1 MADNFI
7 WKKGVSAEVFFQVL
21 LHVVLFLF
29 FSFDKNQPRIQ
40 VYQIAFFM
48 NYAIGA
54 FIINYILLPR
64 FFYRKKYMPFFIFV
78 ILIVASIIL
87 MEEFVLERLYF
98 PDTRGK
104 HFPGIIYSLL
114 DVMPIIII
122 LTGFKFGWDASK
134 KQNELETLRTIAKE
148 SELQYLKSQINP
160 HFLFN
165 NLNNLYSYAIA
176 KSPKTPSIIL
186 ELSSVLRYMLY
197 DCKENF
203 VPLSKEIEH
212 LKSFMQL
219 SELQVENRG
228 SVDFQLG
235 DINSDYQ
242 IAPLI
247 LSVFVENAFKHSTA
261 SQSEDISI
269 NVKLNVTENGILEFE
284 CVNSF
289 RTQAN
294 TDDLSNGIGLKNV
307 KKRLQI
313 IYPNAHSLSI
323 QETDVLYSV
332 VLNIELN
339 KAAS

>member
-1 MADNFI
+1 
-7 WKKGVSAEVFFQVL
+7 
-21 LHVVLFLF
+21 
-29 FSFDKNQPRIQ
+29 
-40 VYQIAFFM
+40 
-48 NYAIGA
+48 
-54 FIINYILLPR
+54 
-64 FFYRKKYMPFFIFV
+64 
-78 ILIVASIIL
+78 
-87 MEEFVLERLYF
+87 
-98 PDTRGK
+98 
-104 HFPGIIYSLL
+104 
-114 DVMPIIII
+114 
-122 LTGFKFGWDASK
+122 
-134 KQNELETLRTIAKE
+134 
-148 SELQYLKSQINP
+148 
-160 HFLFN
+160 
-165 NLNNLYSYAIA
+165 
-176 KSPKTPSIIL
+176 
-186 ELSSVLRYMLY
+186 MLY